1 MKTYIYDTETF
12 KYDWLF
18 IAKELGSEKY
28 EVIYNDN
35 EELIEFLK
43 EHEEDIFMG
52 FNSKRYDKY
61 IVKGIY
67 NHLDNIEMKQLND
80 YLISGGNGWE
90 HPDLKYMYNP
100 VFNNVDIMDDMQIG
114 LSLKSIEGH
123 LGMNIQESEID
134 FDIDRPLTKEELDST
149 IYYCKHDVD
158 ATEKIVELRKDYLDN
173 KVNIGKLAGLDP
185 ARALSLTN
193 AKLTS
198 ILLKATKKEHD
209 DERKYVYPDNLKKEY
224 IPQEVFDFFNRMYD
238 ESLSDD
244 EVFSS
249 KLEIKIGDTPVTVAF
264 GGCHASKENFIWEEV
279 VSNED
284 HS

>member
-1 MKTYIYDTETF
+1 MKTFIYDTETF

-35 EELIEFLK
+35 DELIEFLK
-43 EHEEDIFMG
+43 EHEEDIFIG

-67 NHLDNIEMKQLND
+67 NRLDNIEMKQLND

-100 VFNNVDIMDDMQIG
+100 VFNNVDIMDDMQMG

-134 FDIDRPLTKEELDST
+134 FDINRPLTKEELDST

-173 KVNIGKLAGLDP
+173 KVNIGKLAGLDE

-198 ILLKATKKEHD
+198 SLLRAERVEHD
-209 DERKYVYPDNLKKEY
+209 DERKYVYPPNLKREY
-224 IPQEVFDFFNRMYD
+224 IPQEVFDFFNRMHD
-238 ESLSDD
+238 ESISDD
-244 EVFSS
+244 EFFNS
-249 KLEIKIGDTPVTVAF
+249 KLELSIGKCQITIGL
-264 GGCHASKENFIWEEV
+264 GGIHGCQNNFMWKEGEK
-279 VSNED
+279 
-284 HS
+284 